1 MGLAVNYEL
10 CLRLLS
16 RSLLPVLATRVRS
29 IEPEEGG
36 LSEECASPNGGQCKG
51 QAKEDKADATRAQD
65 EKEEQAQDPTVE
77 CGSIGDCAGCLAEP
91 GCDAW
96 SGDGKCYKSCLVA
109 PMDVP
114 CCE

>member
-1 MGLAVNYEL
+1 MELAFVFF
-10 CLRLLS
+10 
-16 RSLLPVLATRVRS
+16 LLPVFATRVRS
-29 IEPEEGG
+29 IEPEKGG
-36 LSEECASPNGGQCKG
+36 LSEECVSPNGDQCKG
-51 QAKEDKADATRAQD
+51 RAKEDKVDA
-65 EKEEQAQDPTVE
+65 